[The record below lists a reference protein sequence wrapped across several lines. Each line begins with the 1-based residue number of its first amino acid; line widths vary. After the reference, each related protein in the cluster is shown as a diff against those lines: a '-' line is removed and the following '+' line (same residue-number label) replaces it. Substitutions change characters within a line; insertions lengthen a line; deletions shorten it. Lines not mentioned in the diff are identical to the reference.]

1 MSNLLKS
8 RIFEISYKN
17 KISHLSSNIS
27 SVDIIDEI
35 FSIKKNEDIFILSNG
50 HAGLAL
56 YVVLEKY
63 YGINAEELYQKHG
76 VHPHRDVENK
86 IIFSSGSLGC
96 GIAAASGFAL
106 ANKNID
112 VYVLISDGEAY
123 EGSIWET
130 FNLKQKYKL
139 DNLKVYCNL
148 NGFSAI
154 EKIDSNHL
162 EKLLTTLDP
171 HINIKRTSNGDL
183 DFLEGIPGHYYVMQS
198 EDYSKAVQK
207 YA

>member
-86 IIFSSGSLGC
+86 II
-96 GIAAASGFAL
+96 
-106 ANKNID
+106 
-112 VYVLISDGEAY
+112 
-123 EGSIWET
+123 
-130 FNLKQKYKL
+130 LKW
-139 DNLKVYCNL
+139 N
-148 NGFSAI
+148 
-154 EKIDSNHL
+154 E
-162 EKLLTTLDP
+162 
-171 HINIKRTSNGDL
+171 
-183 DFLEGIPGHYYVMQS
+183 
-198 EDYSKAVQK
+198 K
-207 YA
+207 YAENKDIKYPKPMIEDLAAEFKKTLKYYK